1 MALAS
6 SGQLK
11 FSELQVEFG
20 GEIPISFS
28 EYYGGGTII
37 GLSAGNSGRVITNIP
52 LTGRIK
58 MSNFHGSAIGTA
70 ASSSADVT
78 ITITGANGVYNTY
91 GYDSIASTTH
101 GSIASGSATSYDGAT
116 IKVLRETRSTDSK
129 TNAVTGRGFIVT
141 LAGTRAQG
149 FFTSIDVGS
158 QNLTSSNAS
167 SHTQSGG
174 NTTWQWNASSSYST
188 TLGNWVSSSND
199 KDVDFNE

>member
-1 MALAS
+1 MALTS

-11 FSELQVEFG
+11 FSEIQTEFG
-20 GEIPISFS
+20 GSNPISFS
-28 EYYGGGTII
+28 EYYSGGTII
-37 GLSAGNSGRVITNIP
+37 AASLGFTGRVITNVP
-52 LTGRIK
+52 ATGMIK
-58 MSNFHGSAIGTA
+58 VSNFYSAAKGTE

-78 ITITGANGVYNTY
+78 ITITGASVYNQY
-91 GYDSIASTTH
+91 GYDSIAGTTF
-101 GSIASGSATSYDGAT
+101 GSIASGSATTYDGAT
-116 IKVLRETRSTDSK
+116 IKVLKEIRNTDAK
-129 TNAVTGRGFIVT
+129 TSAVTGRGFVVT

-167 SHTQSGG
+167 SHSQSGG
-174 NTTWQWNASSSYST
+174 NTTWTWNASSSYTT